1 MSDNQKSRR
10 SEADAQLE
18 REIRNERKFTLE
30 EAIGRLA
37 GPGALKGES
46 PIARKTQAAVE
57 IETWLGRHLTDA
69 AGALHVVLFRR
80 VRESELLLKN
90 YEQPLVVLAAYCQQV
105 LDSEYS
111 LRELVRESDAE
122 CARIFGERPYFDQE
136 GSPPHPDD
144 CYTVESVRS
153 DLSELIKQLAMG
165 EGTASAQ

>member
-18 REIRNERKFTLE
+18 REIRSERKFTLE

-122 CARIFGERPYFDQE
+122 CARILCERPCFDQE

-153 DLSELIKQLAMG
+153 DLSDLVKRLAV
-165 EGTASAQ
+165 EGLGLS